1 MQENQNTEEV
11 QEIIGSFKPK
21 RKFLNFVS
29 AVNGARVRFIRDVAF
44 LKGEKLSGVL
54 EGAIFKITICSQG
67 TINFEEQEG
76 TNLSDSS
83 MIKRLVDEIDSMDVT
98 GYAQKFVVS
107 GIEFNDINGDRCY
120 LEVEHQKPIDKL
132 KSLFDEDED
141 KLEVSDKSLSVL
153 DQLFSDDTEEEF
165 DEDHALSEVINHM
178 LDDFSEEDIKTI
190 IDATENPPSPNENL
204 KNAAQSY
211 MEEQFLKMNRDKVD
225 ELRSRIEAGEKESE
239 RLRREILQ
247 SQDRL
252 KKQVEDLKVLET
264 RLDSFSQ
271 NDEPT
276 GYVFYVSEEQKAEE
290 IGLTQETRNIADKI
304 ADIIGLKK
312 EVLFKMLTEGHY
324 KIRIAEKS
332 DMTAEKVK
340 MTSEILEKMKSLVNS
355 DESQDAKITMVE
367 PGHFEYRGTLNWHQL
382 VGKMIR
388 KGFEQDP
395 DFDKHCQ
402 SNSYDSHEEDK
413 STEMDLGNGM
423 VVKSEEG
430 FVDMGNEQEK

>member
-1 MQENQNTEEV
+1 MEENKIEKTV
-11 QEIIGSFKPK
+11 GKFTPK
-21 RKFLNFVS
+21 RKFLNFIS
-29 AVNGARVRFIRDVAF
+29 AVRGSKIRLISNVAF
-44 LKGEKLSGVL
+44 LKGERISGVL
-54 EGAIFKITICSQG
+54 EGAVFKITVYEGGSID
-67 TINFEEQEG
+67 FEEQPG
-76 TNLSDSS
+76 TNLSDEA
-83 MIKRLVDEIDSMDVT
+83 MIKRLISEIDSYDVS
-98 GYAQKFVVS
+98 GYAGKFIVS
-107 GIEFNDINGDRCY
+107 KLEFSNLDGGLCY

-132 KSLFDEDED
+132 RSIFDEQP
-141 KLEVSDKSLSVL
+141 EVELSQRGFSIL
-153 DQLFSDDTEEEF
+153 DALFSSETEEELSREF
-165 DEDHALSEVINHM
+165 EGESDEEIVEV
-178 LDDFSEEDIKTI
+178 
-190 IDATENPPSPNENL
+190 TETPVESNENL
-204 KNAAQSY
+204 KSTAMSY

-225 ELRSRIEAGEKESE
+225 ELRSRIESGEKESE
-239 RLRREILQ
+239 RLRREISQ

-276 GYVFYVSEEQKAEE
+276 GYVFYVSEEQKAED
-290 IGLTQETRNIADKI
+290 IGLTQENRNIADKI

-340 MTSEILEKMKSLVNS
+340 MTSDILEKMKSLVNS
-355 DESQDAKITMVE
+355 DESQDAKITIGE

-388 KGFEQDP
+388 KGFEQEP
-395 DFDKHCQ
+395 EFDKHCQ
-402 SNSYDSHEEDK
+402 SNSYDSHEEGK

-430 FVDMGNEQEK
+430 FVDMGNGVYGIPPSN